1 MRVSTEVYSDL
12 AYVYD
17 GSLEGLLSAV
27 FAAYERHENPNDVE
41 PESRLQP
48 RLGQYVYE
56 VPTNLE
62 HATRVR
68 NGLRRSCGNAVFE
81 AVLYASLSDDPH
93 AGTAAYRFVRYAMD
107 VHRKQFG
114 RRYSAFS
121 NAAHPDVAPICH
133 LKRHV
138 GCEKEHMLQFIRF
151 EELEGGLWFARCNPN
166 ASVVPLVMDHFAARF
181 NTQPFIIFDEVHELA
196 GVYTGADWR
205 LVKPEGPELQLPDKA
220 AGEAAMQRAWRR
232 FYQAVSV
239 ESRYNPE
246 LRRQFMPKRLWKNLT
261 EMQTDPSALVDSL
274 PAPALHAAAAL
285 Q

>member
-1 MRVSTEVYSDL
+1 MRVSTEICSDL
-12 AYVYD
+12 AYAYD

-27 FAAYERHENPNDVE
+27 FAAYERHENPSDVE
-41 PESRLQP
+41 PEGRLQP
-48 RLGQYVYE
+48 RLGQYVYR

-62 HATRVR
+62 HAARVR
-68 NGLRRSCGNAVFE
+68 NGLHRSCGYAAFE

-107 VHRKQFG
+107 VHRKQHG
-114 RRYSAFS
+114 RRCSALS
-121 NAAHPDVAPICH
+121 NAAHPAVEPICR
-133 LKRHV
+133 LRKHV
-138 GCEKEHMLQFIRF
+138 VSEKEHMLQFIRF
-151 EELEGGLWFARCNPN
+151 EELEGGIWFARCNPN

-181 NTQPFIIFDEVHELA
+181 NTQPFIIFDEVHKLA
-196 GVYTGADWR
+196 GVYMGADWH
-205 LVKPEGPELQLPDKA
+205 LVKPEGPELQLPGKA
-220 AGEAAMQRAWRR
+220 EGELAMQQAWRR

-261 EMQTDPSALVDSL
+261 EMQTDPSVLVDSL
-274 PAPALHAAAAL
+274 PLDIRREAAAL